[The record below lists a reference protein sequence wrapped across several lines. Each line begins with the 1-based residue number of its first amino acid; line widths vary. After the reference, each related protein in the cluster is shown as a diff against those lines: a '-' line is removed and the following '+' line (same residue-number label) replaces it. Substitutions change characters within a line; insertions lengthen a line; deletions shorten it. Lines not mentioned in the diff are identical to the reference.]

1 MQTRSGKLPVSGR
14 ALVIWLCL
22 ISVGLLA
29 GCASPSLDDYRGMTP
44 ELVPERFF
52 QGELVARGVVRNHAG
67 EVIRTF
73 DADIIASWDENGV
86 GTLDEVFRFDD
97 GEVQTRV
104 WTLTPEGD
112 GYHATAGDV
121 VSPGMMRWQG
131 NAIHMNYVLRLDY
144 GDGTLDVTMDDWMHL
159 ITPDTLINQTEMKKW
174 GFTVGEVVLV
184 IQRLPLMTDL
194 PAGSRETQ

>member
-67 EVIRTF
+67 EVIRT
-73 DADIIASWDENGV
+73 
-86 GTLDEVFRFDD
+86 
-97 GEVQTRV
+97 
-104 WTLTPEGD
+104 
-112 GYHATAGDV
+112 
-121 VSPGMMRWQG
+121 
-131 NAIHMNYVLRLDY
+131 
-144 GDGTLDVTMDDWMHL
+144 LDVTMDDWMHL